1 MSEMRTLLVD
11 TVERLL
17 QDFCPAEVVNGAEK
31 GEWPARL
38 WQGLE
43 DAGLTRAWLPE
54 EVGGSG
60 VDAGDVLAVLR
71 AAGRFSAPV
80 PLAETLLAAWM
91 LHAAGLQIPEGALT
105 VAPVTPADR
114 IAFRKSGGG
123 WRLSG
128 TARFVPWARASGHVA
143 VIGQA
148 GAQTLV
154 ARVAPAHCK
163 IVSGKNLAG
172 EPRDTM
178 IFDGV
183 VLPAEVVA
191 PAPEGVDQGLLWQ
204 RGALTRVALMAG
216 AVEKV
221 MALSLRYANER
232 IQFGKPIGKFQSVQ
246 QQLALMAGEV
256 AAACVAAEAA
266 GQAAARTR
274 GLGETAC
281 AKLRL
286 GEAAAVAAALAH
298 QIHGAMGVTQEHT
311 LHHSTRRL
319 WSWREEFGADTDWA
333 GYLGHWIAG
342 LGPEGLWP
350 ALTASGGIPVRA
362 RE

>member
-11 TVERLL
+11 TMERLL
-17 QDFCPAEVVNGAEK
+17 QDFCSAEVINGAEK
-31 GEWPARL
+31 GEWPAQL
-38 WQGLE
+38 WSSLE

-54 EVGGSG
+54 EAGGAG
-60 VDAGDVLAVLR
+60 VDIGDVLAVLR
-71 AAGRFSAPV
+71 VAGRFSAPA

-91 LHAAGLQIPEGALT
+91 LHAAGLQVPEGVLT
-105 VAPVTPADR
+105 VAPVTPEDR
-114 IAFRKSGGG
+114 IVFRKSAGG

-128 TARFVPWARASGHVA
+128 TARFVPWGRACQHIA

-148 GAQTLV
+148 GPRTLV
-154 ARVAPAHCK
+154 AQIASSRCQ
-163 IVSGKNLAG
+163 IVPGKNLAG
-172 EPRDTM
+172 EPRDTV
-178 IFDGV
+178 IFDGL
-183 VLPAEVVA
+183 VLPVEAVA
-191 PAPEGVDQGLLWQ
+191 PAPEGMDPGLLWQ
-204 RGALTRVALMAG
+204 RGALTRVALMTG

-221 MALSLRYANER
+221 MALTLGYANER
-232 IQFGKPIGKFQSVQ
+232 VQFGKPIGKFQSVQ

-266 GQAAARTR
+266 GQAMAQGR

-281 AKLRL
+281 AKVRL

-342 LGPEGLWP
+342 LGADGLWP
-350 ALTASGGIPVRA
+350 ALTAPDGIPVRA
-362 RE
+362 

>member
-1 MSEMRTLLVD
+1 MSETRTLLVD
-11 TVERLL
+11 TMERLL

-31 GEWPARL
+31 GEWPAKL
-38 WQGLE
+38 WSSLE

-54 EVGGSG
+54 EAGGAG
-60 VDAGDVLAVLR
+60 VEVGDVLAVLR
-71 AAGRFSAPV
+71 SAGRFSVPA
-80 PLAETLLAAWM
+80 PLAETLLAGWM
-91 LHAAGLQIPEGALT
+91 LNAAGLQVPGGVLT

-114 IAFRKSGGG
+114 ITFRKSGG

-128 TARFVPWARASGHVA
+128 SARFVPWARDSGHIA

-148 GAQTLV
+148 GTQTLV
-154 ARVAPAHCK
+154 ASIESSRCQ
-163 IVSGKNLAG
+163 IVPGKNLAG
-172 EPRDTM
+172 EPRDTV

-183 VLPAEVVA
+183 VLPAEAVA
-191 PAPEGVDQGLLWQ
+191 AAPQGMDQGLLWQ

-221 MALSLRYANER
+221 MALTLGYANER
-232 IQFGKPIGKFQSVQ
+232 VQFGKPIGKFQSVQ

-266 GQAAARTR
+266 GQAVAQGR

-281 AKLRL
+281 AKVRL

-319 WSWREEFGADTDWA
+319 WSWREEFGADADWA
-333 GYLGHWIAG
+333 GYLGHWIAE
-342 LGPEGLWP
+342 LGADGLWP
-350 ALTASGGIPVRA
+350 ALTAPGGIPVRA
-362 RE
+362 